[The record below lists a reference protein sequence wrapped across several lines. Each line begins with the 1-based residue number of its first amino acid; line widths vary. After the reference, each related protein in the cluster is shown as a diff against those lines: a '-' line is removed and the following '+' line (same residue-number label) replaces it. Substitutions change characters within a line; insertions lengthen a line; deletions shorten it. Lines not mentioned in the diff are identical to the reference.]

1 MKQTLLNKYMKGE
14 STASEERKL
23 LDLLLETPQE
33 QLAQDE
39 RTILKLLS
47 YSEQEE
53 DEEDIFAVDYTEEYD
68 KVAKPTRTIRMWP
81 WAAAACVAGVLIM
94 FLMPPRI
101 EDSTLT
107 SQAEKVKEV
116 TQTDSPSQQVTTRT
130 VEPPTAPPTIIK
142 DHGHTTKTANKTS
155 TEQIAEAT
163 PATNALLASGNES
176 TSDSNQ
182 IQLPSILHPERLA
195 YTPEEVE
202 ALKQRAKEKYLE
214 WIQLEREIIEIG
226 EYNTASNIE

>member
-14 STASEERKL
+14 SSPSEERKL
-23 LDLLLETPQE
+23 LNLLLHTPQD
-33 QLAQDE
+33 QLSQDE
-39 RTILKLLS
+39 RTILELLS
-47 YSEQEE
+47 YTEQEE

-68 KVAKPTRTIRMWP
+68 KVVKPTRTIRMWP

-116 TQTDSPSQQVTTRT
+116 TQTDCPSQQVTTRT
-130 VEPPTAPPTIIK
+130 VEPQTATPIIIEE
-142 DHGHTTKTANKTS
+142 HGSATKTVKPAR
-155 TEQIAEAT
+155 TELIAEAT

-176 TSDSNQ
+176 ATDSNQ
-182 IQLPSILHPERLA
+182 ILLPPILHPERLA

-214 WIQLEREIIEIG
+214 WIQLEREIMEIG